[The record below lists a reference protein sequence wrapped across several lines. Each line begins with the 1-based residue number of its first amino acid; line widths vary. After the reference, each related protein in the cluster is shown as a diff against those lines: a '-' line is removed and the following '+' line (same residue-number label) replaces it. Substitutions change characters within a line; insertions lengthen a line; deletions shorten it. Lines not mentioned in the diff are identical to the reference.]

1 MVDSLENSG
10 YVARQTHHTDKRGKI
25 IVLTERGLS
34 VMKAKEEI
42 VAEIEQ
48 RWIEKIGAE
57 RMQMLKED
65 LTTFINTENTGKLSS
80 SIRPVW

>member
-1 MVDSLENSG
+1 
-10 YVARQTHHTDKRGKI
+10 
-25 IVLTERGLS
+25 
-34 VMKAKEEI
+34 MKAKEEI

-48 RWIEKIGAE
+48 RWIVNIGAE

-65 LTTFINTENTGKLSS
+65 LTTFVTKENTGKLSS